1 MIKLNATILRVKKFF
16 FKISLTLME
25 FSQALPSHHFS
36 ACRNFSMLHFSPRLI
51 VFETDIECN
60 VGIVLENHLGCGIIT
75 QFKNVCFYIQTHEKH
90 VKDLHQPCRVMW
102 RITQFIVGF

>member
-1 MIKLNATILRVKKFF
+1 MIKLNATILRVKNFF

-25 FSQALPSHHFS
+25 FSEALPSRHFS

-60 VGIVLENHLGCGIIT
+60 VGIVLENTTGCGIIT
-75 QFKNVCFYIQTHEKH
+75 HFKNACFYVQAHEKTCERFAPT
-90 VKDLHQPCRVMW
+90 L
-102 RITQFIVGF
+102 